1 MSTRILEQL
10 VFSKPYFDRHG
21 LIVATE
27 DERPIGF
34 AHAGFGP
41 STDGQSLD
49 SKIGATCMLMVLP
62 HALRDDVSKELLH
75 HSEEYLRRHGAQVQ
89 YSISFSNVSPFYLG
103 LYGGAQMSGVLQS
116 DGHLQ
121 SVFHEAGYKE
131 LERRTILGRDLTGFH
146 PKVDRQQ
153 ILLRRS
159 HVIEATLDPPVSN
172 WWQACT
178 IGQTERIRFHL
189 YRREGGDAIGD
200 ATFWSI
206 EPLASSW
213 GIQAGGLM
221 HVEILSKFQRQG
233 LGTFLLSESLRRLYE
248 QGSTLIEAHVSR
260 DNAPAWELLQK
271 LAFKEVEYGQ
281 VLVKHSNPS
290 PPCGT

>member
-89 YSISFSNVSPFYLG
+89 YSISFSNVSPFT
-103 LYGGAQMSGVLQS
+103 QRSFVL
-116 DGHLQ
+116 
-121 SVFHEAGYKE
+121 
-131 LERRTILGRDLTGFH
+131 TH
-146 PKVDRQQ
+146 P
-153 ILLRRS
+153 
-159 HVIEATLDPPVSN
+159 IE
-172 WWQACT
+172 
-178 IGQTERIRFHL
+178 
-189 YRREGGDAIGD
+189 
-200 ATFWSI
+200 
-206 EPLASSW
+206 
-213 GIQAGGLM
+213 
-221 HVEILSKFQRQG
+221 
-233 LGTFLLSESLRRLYE
+233 
-248 QGSTLIEAHVSR
+248 
-260 DNAPAWELLQK
+260 
-271 LAFKEVEYGQ
+271 
-281 VLVKHSNPS
+281 
-290 PPCGT
+290 